1 MVQANEQRATAAVI
15 DHRTRVVDSQRRK
28 RRGLEFWTCEW
39 RTATPRTARS
49 VGECGDAREFGDLV
63 GGPCDLCQGVLGDDE
78 DEPESELVLEGVV
91 LEDVEESELVVDAE
105 PDEAVVVEEL
115 EEPRASFL

>member
-1 MVQANEQRATAAVI
+1 LGHLA
-15 DHRTRVVDSQRRK
+15 
-28 RRGLEFWTCEW
+28 
-39 RTATPRTARS
+39 
-49 VGECGDAREFGDLV
+49 
-63 GGPCDLCQGVLGDDE
+63 GGPCGLCQGALGVDE

-105 PDEAVVVEEL
+105 PDDADVVEEL

>member
-1 MVQANEQRATAAVI
+1 M
-15 DHRTRVVDSQRRK
+15 
-28 RRGLEFWTCEW
+28 
-39 RTATPRTARS
+39 
-49 VGECGDAREFGDLV
+49 GECGDARESGHFV
-63 GGPCDLCQGVLGDDE
+63 GGPCDLCQGVLGVDE

-105 PDEAVVVEEL
+105 SDDAEVVEEL

>member
-1 MVQANEQRATAAVI
+1 
-15 DHRTRVVDSQRRK
+15 
-28 RRGLEFWTCEW
+28 
-39 RTATPRTARS
+39 
-49 VGECGDAREFGDLV
+49 
-63 GGPCDLCQGVLGDDE
+63 VLGVDE

-105 PDEAVVVEEL
+105 PDEAVAVEEL

>member
-1 MVQANEQRATAAVI
+1 MT
-15 DHRTRVVDSQRRK
+15 
-28 RRGLEFWTCEW
+28 LES
-39 RTATPRTARS
+39 S
-49 VGECGDAREFGDLV
+49 VTSWEG
-63 GGPCDLCQGVLGDDE
+63 DLCQGVLGVDE

-105 PDEAVVVEEL
+105 PDEAVVVAVL

>member
-1 MVQANEQRATAAVI
+1 MV
-15 DHRTRVVDSQRRK
+15 HSDSTD
-28 RRGLEFWTCEW
+28 GG
-39 RTATPRTARS
+39 S
-49 VGECGDAREFGDLV
+49 VGECGDARESGDLV
-63 GGPCDLCQGVLGDDE
+63 GGPCGLCQGVLGVDE